1 MANYDF
7 YGKVTKCVLGI
18 GFEAVKKAN
27 MNAENNE
34 VFCFNP
40 IEKTNDDLG
49 MIKYGRLIIPATGL
63 YRLTVNAHIAASIN
77 DNVTLGFDYM
87 NDSNTGKA
95 GHDASFPQITLSGAT
110 NSDNTVSMTD
120 IVKLTE
126 GQQFG
131 CLYTISNGEVTAY
144 RPTITIERL
153 A

>member
-7 YGKVTKCVLGI
+7 YGKVTKCFLGI
-18 GFEAVKKAN
+18 GFEAAKKAY

-40 IEKTNDDLG
+40 IEKTYDDLG

-63 YRLTVNAHIAASIN
+63 YRLTVNAEVDASIN
-77 DNVTLGFDYM
+77 DNVNLGFDYM
-87 NDSNTGKA
+87 NDSSTGHA
-95 GHDASFPQITLSGAT
+95 GYDARFPAITLSGA
-110 NSDNTVSMTD
+110 NNHNNFVSMTD
-120 IVKLTE
+120 IVQLTE

-131 CLYTISNGEVTAY
+131 CLFTIGNGEVKVY
-144 RPTITIERL
+144 GPTMTIERL